1 MANATLFDTNLR
13 LVFENGLN
21 EKGEP
26 IYKSKM
32 YSSVLQEATAD
43 QLFQAANALAVLSV
57 NPLYTIERTD
67 RTDISL

>member
-13 LVFENGLN
+13 LVFETGLN